1 MAFTDLQEALQ
12 AGEARLGRALRV
24 PLRRPRSDRG
34 QSRLP
39 SPVRAKLTELLSGME
54 RPAMSALL
62 QDLRAFCDRSGDATP
77 ARATVYSFMATAEIA
92 KYVPVQLP
100 PPVQQALYNL
110 APDTPVPGHQLAFYC
125 FNYGDLRAVSFAS
138 GLPWLAL
145 YQAGRLRGFRPKS
158 RGLLEA
164 VLRVRGI

>member
-1 MAFTDLQEALQ
+1 M
-12 AGEARLGRALRV
+12 G
-24 PLRRPRSDRG
+24 
-34 QSRLP
+34 
-39 SPVRAKLTELLSGME
+39 
-54 RPAMSALL
+54 ALL
-62 QDLRAFCDRSGDATP
+62 QELRAFCERSGFPTP
-77 ARATVYSFMATAEIA
+77 ARATVYSFMATAETA
-92 KYVPVQLP
+92 RYVPSHLP
-100 PPVQQALYNL
+100 PSVQQALYNL
-110 APDTPVPGHQLAFYC
+110 GPDTPVPGHQLAFYC